1 MVTLWRLKLRSFKQ
15 STINNIRS
23 FVLSDS
29 IFRTRATSLTYIVL
43 LVSICVHDYTP
54 ERIKARFIGWNAR
67 AKHEGARCE
76 NVLRIW
82 LSNVSWVLSQTFT
95 TWRSIFSGIFWRGW
109 QYVDCRVLNRFIRTH
124 RRMNILL
131 ARNNGA
137 GTAITLSI
145 FSWSMKKKFTL
156 FSSLVHCLCLSC
168 TSFIYSLQRGV
179 WMIHVLLVTPAC
191 KYISRKLNET
201 KFTSEHITCSVLH
214 PMYVVAV
221 MSHFLTIKI
230 SILLMQFSPFRLIFS
245 DQKYSWPNIIFIT

>member
-1 MVTLWRLKLRSFKQ
+1 MVTLWRLKLISFKQ

-145 FSWSMKKKFTL
+145 FSWSMKKSLLCSRLLFTVFVFHVLPLFTL
-156 FSSLVHCLCLSC
+156 SSGAFEWYTCCLLPQRAS
-168 TSFIYSLQRGV
+168 TSRV
-179 WMIHVLLVTPAC
+179 
-191 KYISRKLNET
+191 N
-201 KFTSEHITCSVLH
+201 
-214 PMYVVAV
+214 
-221 MSHFLTIKI
+221 
-230 SILLMQFSPFRLIFS
+230 
-245 DQKYSWPNIIFIT
+245 